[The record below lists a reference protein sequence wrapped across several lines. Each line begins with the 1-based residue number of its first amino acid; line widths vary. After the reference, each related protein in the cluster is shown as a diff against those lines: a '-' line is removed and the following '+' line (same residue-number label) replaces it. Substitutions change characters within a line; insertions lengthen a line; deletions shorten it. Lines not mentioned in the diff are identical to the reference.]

1 MSRSH
6 AASMRRLVA
15 GGAVAAAAV
24 GLAVGAATPA
34 AAEPGVTILGADS
47 ATAVE
52 GSYIVVYEDGTAASS
67 VAATLGGQVT
77 HLYQALNG
85 FAASI
90 SEQQAEQLAAD
101 PNVSFVQQNQTVRIT
116 DVASWGIDRV
126 DQRDLPLD
134 GSYTATTTAS
144 NVHAYIV
151 DTGLDLDHPDFGGRA
166 TSGFD
171 AIDGDTAEDCH
182 GHGTHVGGTVGGTAH
197 GLAKEVSLVGVR
209 VLDCNGSGTTAQ
221 VVAGI
226 DWVTANAVKPAVA
239 NMSLGGGVDPA
250 LDEAVQRSIASGVTY
265 AIASGNSNDDAC
277 DYSPARVPEAITVNA
292 STDADAR
299 ASFSNY
305 GTCTDIY
312 APGQDITSAWLD
324 GGTNTISGTS
334 MATPHV
340 AGAAAL
346 YLADH
351 PDAAP
356 AAVRDALVGA
366 GTPDKVTDPGTGSPN
381 VLLYTGTGGTDPEP
395 PTGCAAA
402 SNATRVAIP
411 DAGAAV
417 TSAIEITGC
426 EGNASATA
434 AVNVQITHT
443 YRGDLVVDLVAPDG
457 TAYRLKDADAF
468 DGADNV
474 NQTFTVD
481 ASAKAA
487 NGVWTLRVQ
496 DLYGADTGALTGWTL
511 DV

>member
-1 MSRSH
+1 MSRSR

-15 GGAVAAAAV
+15 AGAVAAAAV
-24 GLAVGAATPA
+24 GLAVGAVAPA

-85 FAASI
+85 FAASM
-90 SEQQAEQLAAD
+90 SEQQAQQLAAD

-197 GLAKEVSLVGVR
+197 GLAKEVKLVGVR

-226 DWVTANAVKPAVA
+226 DWVTENAVKPAVA
-239 NMSLGGGVDPA
+239 NMSLGGGA
-250 LDEAVQRSIASGVTY
+250 SASLDAAVNNSISAGVTY
-265 AIASGNSNDDAC
+265 AIAAGNGDELGNPEDAC
-277 DYSPARVPEAITVNA
+277 TVSPARVAAAITVGA
-292 STDADAR
+292 TDKTDTR
-299 ASFSNY
+299 ASWSNY
-305 GTCTDIY
+305 GSCVDLF
-312 APGQDITSAWLD
+312 APGVGITSAWFGLLNNE
-324 GGTNTISGTS
+324 TKTISGTS

-340 AGAAAL
+340 AGVAAL
-346 YLADH
+346 YLQSSPTAT
-351 PDAAP
+351 P
-356 AAVRDALVGA
+356 AAVRTALH
-366 GTPDKVTDPGTGSPN
+366 
-381 VLLYTGTGGTDPEP
+381 
-395 PTGCAAA
+395 
-402 SNATRVAIP
+402 SNATSGV
-411 DAGAAV
+411 V
-417 TSAIEITGC
+417 KNSLSA
-426 EGNASATA
+426 N
-434 AVNVQITHT
+434 NH
-443 YRGDLVVDLVAPDG
+443 LLF
-457 TAYRLKDADAF
+457 TAY
-468 DGADNV
+468 
-474 NQTFTVD
+474 
-481 ASAKAA
+481 
-487 NGVWTLRVQ
+487 
-496 DLYGADTGALTGWTL
+496 
-511 DV
+511 